1 MNLSH
6 YILRRALIPAFLLIV
21 SCGFCSAQAFIK
33 TTDLFRRPDYRAGEL
48 NIDQDPAIDT
58 LLSRYILASKK
69 NRTIEGTQG
78 MEGFRIQIYYSSVRQ
93 AREESAKARAEF
105 INKFPDIVSY
115 AQYQEPGYFMV
126 RAGDFRTRT
135 EGHKYLLMVRKEFPN
150 AYLVPAVI
158 NFPDQE
164 KK

>member
-1 MNLSH
+1 MFRKTLLLAV
-6 YILRRALIPAFLLIV
+6 ILVIPF
-21 SCGFCSAQAFIK
+21 GFCRSQAFIK
-33 TTDLFRRPDYRAGEL
+33 TTDLFKRQDYTAGRLVIE
-48 NIDQDPAIDT
+48 QDPAVDT

-126 RAGDFRTRT
+126 RAGNYRTRM
-135 EGHKYLLMVRKEFPN
+135 EGHKYLLMVRKKFPN
-150 AYLVPAVI
+150 AYLVPAII
-158 NFPDQE
+158 NFPDLN
-164 KK
+164 